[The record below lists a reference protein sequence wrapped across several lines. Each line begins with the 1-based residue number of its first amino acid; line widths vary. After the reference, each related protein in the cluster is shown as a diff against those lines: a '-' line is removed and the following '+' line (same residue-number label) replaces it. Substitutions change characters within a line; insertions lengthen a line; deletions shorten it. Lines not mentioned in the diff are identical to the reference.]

1 MPRAVDGVG
10 ACLQD
15 IAEDDV
21 IDPLRL
27 DAGLLKRAARGDRRR
42 ARSPDTSFSA
52 PTYSVIGVRAPPRIK
67 TSVIVPQADLKVG
80 LYVR

>member
-1 MPRAVDGVG
+1 MPCAVDGIG

-15 IAEDDV
+15 IAEDDM

-27 DAGLLKRAARGDRRR
+27 DAGLLKRAREAM
-42 ARSPDTSFSA
+42 APSSIADTSFSA

-67 TSVIVPQADLKVG
+67 TSIM
-80 LYVR
+80 